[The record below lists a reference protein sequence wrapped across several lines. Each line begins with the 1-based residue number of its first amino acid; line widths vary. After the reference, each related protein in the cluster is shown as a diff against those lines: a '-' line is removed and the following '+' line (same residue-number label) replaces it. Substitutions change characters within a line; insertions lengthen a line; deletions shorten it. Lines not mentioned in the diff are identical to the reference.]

1 MSLSKP
7 RRKIDELSPEQI
19 FSANRYAAVTELA
32 IQAGFD
38 SDSFAYTEFCLMPFF
53 ELVVEECAKVAE
65 LQSRNFTGENN
76 EAIGCNAAANAIR
89 TFGKKI
95 GNYE

>member
-1 MSLSKP
+1 
-7 RRKIDELSPEQI
+7 
-19 FSANRYAAVTELA
+19 
-32 IQAGFD
+32 
-38 SDSFAYTEFCLMPFF
+38 MPFF